1 MKSVTETGG
10 WHMKWIR
17 YKKRLHRLTTIIPG
31 CEYRLAIP
39 EERSAVTVDRVALE
53 KVVRE
58 HYGLKWH

>member
-1 MKSVTETGG
+1 MN
-10 WHMKWIR
+10 MKWIR
-17 YKKRLHRLTTIIPG
+17 YKKRLHLLTTIIPG

-39 EERSAVTVDRVALE
+39 EERAAVTVDRVALE